1 MSNPQV
7 SQSMRQLAGAQ
18 KQFFSALPGLPW
30 LALVLLMLALVLTG
44 LALHK
49 MKQVIA
55 EAKTVVMVEKSVS
68 YVLQKEPLT
77 ANEYQSILNW
87 FQRLH
92 PDVAFEPTREGV
104 GLIVAVA
111 DGNRH
116 ADWLYALSA
125 LQSRD
130 QDVLW
135 ETADFC
141 IGRCPAN
148 NAAYAIVKG
157 YRQKINKQ

>member
-1 MSNPQV
+1 MDNAHV
-7 SQSMRQLAGAQ
+7 SQSLRRVSGAH
-18 KQFFSALPGLPW
+18 KQFFLALPGLPW
-30 LALVLLMLALVLTG
+30 LALALLLLSLALTG

-49 MKQVIA
+49 LKQVIT
-55 EAKTVVMVEKSVS
+55 ETKSVIIEKPVS
-68 YVLQKEPLT
+68 YALQKAPLT
-77 ANEYQSILNW
+77 ANEYQSIMSW

-92 PDVAFEPTREGV
+92 PEVSFEPTREGA
-104 GLIVAVA
+104 GLVVSIA
-111 DGNRH
+111 DGARH
-116 ADWLYALSA
+116 SDWLYALSA

-148 NAAYAIVKG
+148 NAAYAIAKG
-157 YRQKINKQ
+157 FRQKINKQE